1 MSVESRA
8 FQTLDRRMLRRSAA
22 AIAVAL
28 AALGS
33 AAPALAQPLKGDAQ
47 AAKKKLAVC
56 EGCHGIP
63 GYRTAYPVVY
73 HVPLLGG
80 QQEAYLLRAL
90 QAYRSGERSH
100 PSMRGIAN
108 GLSEQEMADLA
119 AYYAGARK

>member
-8 FQTLDRRMLRRSAA
+8 FQTMGSRMSVRSAA
-22 AIAVAL
+22 AIAVAV
-28 AALGS
+28 AVLGS
-33 AAPALAQPLKGDAQ
+33 AGPVLAQELKGNAE

-80 QQEAYLLRAL
+80 QQEAYLLKAL

-100 PSMRGIAN
+100 PSMRGIAS